1 MIPYDCLYIIRS
13 IFIAAIFRNKTMV
26 STPLRISNAH
36 VNVAFAL
43 VNRPKMGD
51 LIVQRCKNHVIQH
64 NMICGLGMESQITRK

>member
-1 MIPYDCLYIIRS
+1 
-13 IFIAAIFRNKTMV
+13 MV
-26 STPLRISNAH
+26 STSLRISNAH

-64 NMICGLGMESQITRK
+64 NMICVLHAWNPKLPESNSFSTLDNL

>member
-1 MIPYDCLYIIRS
+1 
-13 IFIAAIFRNKTMV
+13 MV

-64 NMICGLGMESQITRK
+64 NMICVLGMESQITRK